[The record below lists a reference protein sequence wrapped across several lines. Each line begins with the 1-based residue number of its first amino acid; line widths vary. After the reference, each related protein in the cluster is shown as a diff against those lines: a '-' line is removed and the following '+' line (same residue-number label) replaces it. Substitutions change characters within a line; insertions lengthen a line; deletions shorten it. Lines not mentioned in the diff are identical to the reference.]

1 MFFNFPTIIVF
12 EDDNIGNVEEGLCPN
27 IPDDQNT
34 ICAPMYV
41 TVSVSAQHNTSAE
54 DRAVNMTG

>member
-1 MFFNFPTIIVF
+1 MTILEMSR
-12 EDDNIGNVEEGLCPN
+12 EDFGPN

-34 ICAPMYV
+34 ICAPIYV
-41 TVSVSAQHNTSAE
+41 KVSVSSAE